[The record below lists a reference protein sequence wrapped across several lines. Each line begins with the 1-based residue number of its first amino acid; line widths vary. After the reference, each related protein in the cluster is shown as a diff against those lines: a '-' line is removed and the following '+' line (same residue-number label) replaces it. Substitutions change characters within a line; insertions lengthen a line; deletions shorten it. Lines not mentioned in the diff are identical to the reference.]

1 MGYLCIDYVQCIT
14 TSAPLRSD
22 VLTIVHESS
31 IDTHWN
37 TVVEQLTTRLQAFVC
52 EGSGWTV
59 DYIVEAVLH
68 VAAYVPLCG
77 SSHIPTPKKLV
88 RRKDVLNVK
97 NDDAKC
103 FMWSILAGIHPVN
116 HKDNPNRVSKYVQ
129 YMHELVNWR
138 PLRATFL
145 LKVSITWGYAWG
157 IYALITFN
165 VS

>member
-1 MGYLCIDYVQCIT
+1 M
-14 TSAPLRSD
+14 
-22 VLTIVHESS
+22 
-31 IDTHWN
+31 
-37 TVVEQLTTRLQAFVC
+37 C

-77 SSHIPTPKKLV
+77 PSHIPTRKKLV
-88 RRKDVLNVK
+88 RRKDVLHVK

-103 FMWSILAGIHPVN
+103 FVRSILAGIRLVN
-116 HKDNPNRVSKYVQ
+116 HKDDPNRVSKYVQ

-138 PLRATFL
+138 PLHATFL
-145 LKVSITWGYAWG
+145 LKVSITWGCAWG
-157 IYALITFN
+157 IYALIMFN

>member
-1 MGYLCIDYVQCIT
+1 MCD
-14 TSAPLRSD
+14 
-22 VLTIVHESS
+22 
-31 IDTHWN
+31 
-37 TVVEQLTTRLQAFVC
+37 
-52 EGSGWTV
+52 GSGWTV
-59 DYIVEAVLH
+59 GYIVEAVLH

-77 SSHIPTPKKLV
+77 SSHISTPKKLV

-103 FMWSILAGIHPVN
+103 FVRSILAGIHPVN
-116 HKDNPNRVSKYVQ
+116 HKDDPNRVSKYVQ

-138 PLRATFL
+138 PLHATFL
-145 LKVSITWGYAWG
+145 LKVSITWGCAWG